1 MNKYILYISVLLNG
15 ILLMILFGIIPFF
28 LYLSILINLGMLWF
42 VKKTLEK
49 NSDLEYD
56 VEEIMEKIASFSD
69 HLDDIHELEMYYG
82 DENLQNMIQQSRQL
96 INDFIDFQLKYF
108 DTEENF
114 DPDPEE
120 ETSETEE
127 KEEQLFHESS

>member
-1 MNKYILYISVLLNG
+1 MNNYILSISVVLNG

-28 LYLSILINLGMLWF
+28 LYLSILANLGLLWYI
-42 VKKTLEK
+42 KKALEK
-49 NSDLEYD
+49 NSDVEED
-56 VEEIMEKIASFSD
+56 IEEIMEKTSAFSD

-82 DENLQNMIQQSRQL
+82 DESLQNMIQQSRQL

-114 DPDPEE
+114 D
-120 ETSETEE
+120 SETEE
-127 KEEQLFHESS
+127 EAPEEEEQLFHEDS

>member
-1 MNKYILYISVLLNG
+1 MNKYVLYISVLLNG
-15 ILLMILFGIIPFF
+15 ILLMILFGTIPFF

-42 VKKTLEK
+42 IKKTLEK
-49 NSDLEYD
+49 NSDLEDD
-56 VEEIMEKIASFSD
+56 VEEIMEKTASFSD
-69 HLDDIHELEMYYG
+69 HLETMHELEMYYG
-82 DENLQNMIQQSRQL
+82 DENLQSMIRHSKKL

-120 ETSETEE
+120 EISDPEEEISGTEE
-127 KEEQLFHESS
+127 EEE